1 MRRSLLVAV
10 LAMATVVAVPL
21 SASAAI
27 RVLGVTPRT
36 VNFGAKAEGSVTFKS
51 VTVTNTSSEAITL
64 DIVVTKDWDDFDT
77 GVLGTT
83 CTFSEQ
89 VLAPG
94 ESCEV
99 FVSFTPSLAGG
110 FEGLKQDQT
119 LLATA
124 TDSLSGAVL
133 DSVEIVFVGKAR

>member
-1 MRRSLLVAV
+1 MKKV
-10 LAMATVVAVPL
+10 VVAVVAVAVVVALPL
-21 SASAAI
+21 SSFAAT

-36 VNFGAKAEGSVTFKS
+36 VNFGAKPEGSVTFKS
-51 VTVTNTSSEAITL
+51 VTVTNTSSETITL
-64 DIVVTKDWDDFDT
+64 DIVVTKDWDDFET

-83 CTFSEQ
+83 CSFTDQ
-89 VLAPG
+89 LLDPG
-94 ESCEV
+94 ESCDV
-99 FVSFTPSLAGG
+99 VVSFTPSLAGG

-124 TDSLSGAVL
+124 ADPLTGDVL

>member
-1 MRRSLLVAV
+1 MKKMVVAFV
-10 LAMATVVAVPL
+10 AMAVVVALPL
-21 SASAAI
+21 SSFAAT

-36 VNFGAKAEGSVTFKS
+36 VHFGAKPEGSVTFKS

-64 DIVVTKDWDDFDT
+64 DIVVTKDWDDFET

-83 CTFSEQ
+83 CTFTDQ
-89 VLAPG
+89 VLAAG
-94 ESCEV
+94 ESCDV
-99 FVSFTPSLAGG
+99 VVSFTPSLAGG
-110 FEGLKQDQT
+110 FEKLKQDQT

-133 DSVEIVFVGKAR
+133 DSVEIVFIGTAR